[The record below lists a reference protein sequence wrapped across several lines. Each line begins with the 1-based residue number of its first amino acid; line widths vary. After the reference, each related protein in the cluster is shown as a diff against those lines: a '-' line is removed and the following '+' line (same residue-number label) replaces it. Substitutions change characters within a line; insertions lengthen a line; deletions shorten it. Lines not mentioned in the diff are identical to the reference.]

1 MKGAVTLV
9 VAAALAVVLSGA
21 AGRVSAAPAASKPLN
36 IVLIDTDDQTQ
47 ASLKFMP
54 NVKRLLVDQGVT
66 FDNSFV
72 SYSLCCPSRATVL
85 TGQYAHNHGVL
96 GNSPP
101 NGGYHKLDHSN
112 TLAVW
117 LQRAG
122 YRTIL
127 IGKYLNGYG
136 KPNPSEVPP
145 GWSEWYG
152 LTKLTFLGG
161 TINEN
166 GKLVNLPKD
175 ESGYQTDVLARLA
188 EDAIRRSSRGSQ
200 PFFLWLTPHVPHNGG
215 PADPDD
221 PAGTGTTRP
230 PARYRDHFA
239 SQPLPMPPSFNEAD
253 VSDKPVGIRNRP
265 LLTAQKIAGLREA
278 YQQALE
284 ANLGVDDAVKSV
296 VDTLRST
303 GELDNTL
310 IAFTSD
316 NGFFYGE
323 HRVPAGK
330 VLLYEPSIR
339 VPLVVHGPGI
349 PKGVHRKQIAAN
361 VDLAP
366 TFVQLTKAK
375 AGRVMDGRTLVPLFR
390 SASAG
395 ANRDLLLED
404 GLAGGKKNSRQYV
417 AVRTPRYLYAEYANG
432 EHELYDLATD
442 PNELNSRHADPALVS
457 VRERL
462 ARILARLR
470 TCAGPNCRSTSGLA
484 R

>member
-1 MKGAVTLV
+1 L
-9 VAAALAVVLSGA
+9 
-21 AGRVSAAPAASKPLN
+21 
-36 IVLIDTDDQTQ
+36 
-47 ASLKFMP
+47 
-54 NVKRLLVDQGVT
+54 
-66 FDNSFV
+66 
-72 SYSLCCPSRATVL
+72 
-85 TGQYAHNHGVL
+85 
-96 GNSPP
+96 
-101 NGGYHKLDHSN
+101 
-112 TLAVW
+112 
-117 LQRAG
+117 
-122 YRTIL
+122 
-127 IGKYLNGYG
+127 
-136 KPNPSEVPP
+136 
-145 GWSEWYG
+145 
-152 LTKLTFLGG
+152 LGG
-161 TINEN
+161 RINEN
-166 GKLVNLPKD
+166 GKLVNLPRD

-188 EDAIRRSSRGSQ
+188 EDAIRRNSRGSQ

-221 PAGTGTTRP
+221 PAGTRTTRP
-230 PARYRDHFA
+230 PARYRDRFA

-253 VSDKPVGIRNRP
+253 VSDKPVGIRNRA
-265 LLTAQKIAGLREA
+265 LLSAQKIAGLREA

-339 VPLVVHGPGI
+339 VPLVVRGPGI
-349 PKGVHRKQIAAN
+349 PKGVHRKQLAAN

-366 TFVQLTKAK
+366 TFVQLAKAK
-375 AGRVMDGRTLVPLFR
+375 AGRVMDGRSLVPLFR
-390 SASAG
+390 SGSAG

-404 GLAGGKKNSRQYV
+404 GPAGGNRNPRQYV

-442 PNELNSRHADPALVS
+442 PNELNSRHGDPALAS

-470 TCAGPNCRSTSGLA
+470 TCAGPSCRSTGDLVS
-484 R
+484 RP